1 MSGFMRTTVLRAIA
15 LVLVFCS
22 VQAVAGS
29 QAPPIQKS
37 AGNVDN
43 GRRLFTKMTCHYCHG
58 TEGQGSLAGV
68 GPRIA
73 LVPRSLESFSRYI
86 RRPTGRMT
94 GYSETVLPDPGLADI
109 YAFLRSLPAAR
120 SVAEIPL
127 LDQLRK
133 R

>member
-1 MSGFMRTTVLRAIA
+1 MRTTVSHAIA

-22 VQAVAGS
+22 VQAFAGS
-29 QAPPIQKS
+29 QAPPIEKP
-37 AGNVDN
+37 AGNVEN

-94 GYSETVLPDPGLADI
+94 GYSETVLPDPDLADI

-127 LDQLRK
+127 LEQLRK

>member
-1 MSGFMRTTVLRAIA
+1 MKTTVFPATA
-15 LVLVFCS
+15 LVLILCAAP
-22 VQAVAGS
+22 AVAGS
-29 QAPPIQKS
+29 QPPPFQKPS
-37 AGNVDN
+37 GNVEN

-58 TEGQGSLAGV
+58 TEGQGSIAGV

-73 LVPRSLESFSRYI
+73 QVPRSLENFSRYV

-94 GYSETVLPDPGLADI
+94 GYSETVLPDPDLADI

-120 SVAEIPL
+120 PLAEIPL

-133 R
+133 K

>member
-1 MSGFMRTTVLRAIA
+1 MSAFMRTTVLRAIA
-15 LVLVFCS
+15 LMLVLGS
-22 VQAVAGS
+22 GQAVGNS
-29 QAPPIQKS
+29 QAPPIQES
-37 AGNVDN
+37 AGNVEN
-43 GRRLFTKMTCHYCHG
+43 GKRLFTKMTCHYCHG
-58 TEGQGSLAGV
+58 TEGQGSIAGV

-73 LVPRSLESFSRYI
+73 QVPRSLESFKRYV

-94 GYSETVLPDPGLADI
+94 GYSETVAPDPDLADI

-133 R
+133 Y